1 MEREMSK
8 RNAASSTPNVKGSDW
23 LILRPASAPK
33 QQTTSELITPLSAKE
48 HAASKI
54 PVITPKANKVVSRAS
69 NEWPGHGLRFN
80 EVVNDTSL
88 TPVNAFGRAA
98 TAGSTTTAATVGTK
112 LNSNELREDDS
123 VSCITNSSTSTPC
136 NPKKRKL
143 EAEPLPFFSY
153 KRPEYG
159 LQESSMLQK
168 MRDPEMAAWI
178 NESLETI
185 QDYEKIVEKVIS
197 LRNKF
202 NKLLSPETEL

>member
-1 MEREMSK
+1 MERETSK
-8 RNAASSTPNVKGSDW
+8 RNAASSTPNIKGSDW

-33 QQTTSELITPLSAKE
+33 QQTTSELITPMSARE
-48 HAASKI
+48 HVASKI
-54 PVITPKANKVVSRAS
+54 PVITPKAKKVVSRAS
-69 NEWPGHGLRFN
+69 NEWGGHGIRFD
-80 EVVNDTSL
+80 EYVNDISL
-88 TPVNAFGRAA
+88 TPVNVFGRAA
-98 TAGSTTTAATVGTK
+98 TAGSATTAATVGTK

-143 EAEPLPFFSY
+143 ETEPLPFFSY
-153 KRPEYG
+153 KRPDG
-159 LQESSMLQK
+159 LQESSMCKK
-168 MRDPEMAAWI
+168 MRDPDMAAWI

-202 NKLLSPETEL
+202 NKLFSPESEL